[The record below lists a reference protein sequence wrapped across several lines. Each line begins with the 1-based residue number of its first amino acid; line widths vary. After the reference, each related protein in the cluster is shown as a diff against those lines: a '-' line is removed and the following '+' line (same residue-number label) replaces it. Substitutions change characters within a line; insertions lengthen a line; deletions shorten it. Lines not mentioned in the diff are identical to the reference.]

1 MTPWKET
8 DTQKLIDLYNKYPNN
23 WVKIAE
29 RFKNRETDECR
40 IWYTRINTKIQT
52 GRWSQEE
59 VELLMKY
66 YKIYRGRWAII
77 AEKLP
82 GRTPLQIKDK
92 FRTMMKGGS
101 KKYNENQ
108 KIIDNDDTN
117 TTLVN
122 RNPVNN
128 FSSEYYDIVKSNKV
142 RF

>member
-29 RFKNRETDECR
+29 RFKDRESDECR
-40 IWYTRINTKIQT
+40 IWYNKINTKVQT

-82 GRTPLQIKDK
+82 GRTSLQIKDK
-92 FRTMMKGGS
+92 FRTMIKGNFKNDS
-101 KKYNENQ
+101 KELKVV
-108 KIIDNDDTN
+108 DNDDTN
-117 TTLVN
+117 TTLIKEG
-122 RNPVNN
+122 PVNN
-128 FSSEYYDIVKSNKV
+128 FSSEYYDIVKNSNV
-142 RF
+142 